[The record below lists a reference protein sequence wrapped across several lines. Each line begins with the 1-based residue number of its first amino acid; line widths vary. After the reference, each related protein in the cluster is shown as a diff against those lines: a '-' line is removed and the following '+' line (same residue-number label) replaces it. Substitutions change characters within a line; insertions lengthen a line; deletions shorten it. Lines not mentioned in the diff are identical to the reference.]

1 MYRLTILSAIC
12 SLLLFA
18 GCRQGNPDNGD
29 QPTAD
34 NVEEAVADSV
44 FVPKQD
50 PQKIPYLFSGDLSKY
65 YFVRMCTV
73 TRLSRLELETLGVP
87 VEDDHHYYIASVGLV
102 RNNVP
107 FDFPV
112 DDIECMYDVWL
123 VPTSFPDGKFNI
135 HAQLIDSHNNR
146 VSQLDFSKAVEL
158 KDLLRKCPN
167 QGDFMVIED
176 LFSVERYFDHP
187 SNKLDIRGY
196 IKPVKEGVQKGK
208 KTKKG

>member
-1 MYRLTILSAIC
+1 MNRLTILSAVC
-12 SLLLFA
+12 GLLLLA
-18 GCRQGNPDNGD
+18 GCRQGNSDNGG
-29 QPTAD
+29 QPISD
-34 NVEEAVADSV
+34 NMEEAATDSV
-44 FVPKQD
+44 FVPKQE

-112 DDIECMYDVWL
+112 DNIECMYDVWL

-196 IKPVKEGVQKGK
+196 IKPVKESAPKGK
-208 KTKKG
+208 KDKKG

>member
-1 MYRLTILSAIC
+1 MSAIC

-18 GCRQGNPDNGD
+18 GCKQGNPDNGD

-34 NVEEAVADSV
+34 NVEEASADSV
-44 FVPKQD
+44 FVPKQE

-87 VEDDHHYYIASVGLV
+87 VENDHHYYIASVGLV

-112 DDIECMYDVWL
+112 DNIECMYDVWL
-123 VPTSFPDGKFNI
+123 VPSSFPDGKFNI

-196 IKPVKEGVQKGK
+196 IKPVKEGFQKRK
-208 KTKKG
+208 KARKG

>member
-1 MYRLTILSAIC
+1 MNRLTILSAVC

-18 GCRQGNPDNGD
+18 GCKQGNPDNGD

-34 NVEEAVADSV
+34 NMEEASADSV
-44 FVPKQD
+44 FVPKQE

-87 VEDDHHYYIASVGLV
+87 VENDHHYYIASVGLV

-112 DDIECMYDVWL
+112 DNIECMYDVW
-123 VPTSFPDGKFNI
+123 
-135 HAQLIDSHNNR
+135 DSHNNR

-158 KDLLRKCPN
+158 KDLLRKCPD

-176 LFSVERYFDHP
+176 LFSVERYFDYP

-208 KTKKG
+208 KARKG

>member
-18 GCRQGNPDNGD
+18 GCKQGNPDNGD

-34 NVEEAVADSV
+34 NVEEASADSV
-44 FVPKQD
+44 FVPKQE

-87 VEDDHHYYIASVGLV
+87 VENDHHYYIASVGLV

-112 DDIECMYDVWL
+112 DNIECMYDVWL
-123 VPTSFPDGKFNI
+123 VPSSFPDGKFNI

-196 IKPVKEGVQKGK
+196 IKPVKEGFQKRK
-208 KTKKG
+208 KARKG

>member
-1 MYRLTILSAIC
+1 MNRLTILFAVC

-18 GCRQGNPDNGD
+18 SCKKGNSDNGS
-29 QPTAD
+29 QPIAD
-34 NVEEAVADSV
+34 NLEEAVADTV
-44 FVPKQD
+44 FVPKQE

-112 DDIECMYDVWL
+112 DNIECMYDVWL
-123 VPTSFPDGKFNI
+123 VPTSFPDGKFTT

-158 KDLLRKCPN
+158 KDLLRKCPS

-176 LFSVERYFDHP
+176 LFAVERYFDHP

-196 IKPVKEGVQKGK
+196 IKPVKEGIQKGK
-208 KTKKG
+208 KSRKR